1 MVSEPFVSI
10 ASKANI
16 FGSNL
21 QKVKQLIKLSDKWHQ
36 TSIEYKW
43 MNTQYEGQKRL
54 FSHFY
59 GKEAKPGD

>member
-43 MNTQYEGQKRL
+43 MNTQST
-54 FSHFY
+54 F
-59 GKEAKPGD
+59 DT